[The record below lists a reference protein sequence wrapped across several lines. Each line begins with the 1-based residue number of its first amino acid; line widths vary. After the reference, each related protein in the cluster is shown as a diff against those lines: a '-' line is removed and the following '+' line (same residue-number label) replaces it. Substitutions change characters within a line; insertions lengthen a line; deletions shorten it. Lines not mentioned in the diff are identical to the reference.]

1 MAGVMPPKVS
11 AMVDETRR
19 RAFADFLDRLA
30 AGGWNRD
37 EWGEYAVNHYHDETL
52 EEYRRNCVR
61 LSIEA
66 GEPFPRTDEHRT
78 QLRTWASELRASAA
92 A

>member
-1 MAGVMPPKVS
+1 MMK
-11 AMVDETRR
+11 RL
-19 RAFADFLDRLA
+19 AFADFLDRLA
-30 AGGWNRD
+30 DGASSVEDWSKHVAG
-37 EWGEYAVNHYHDETL
+37 HYRDETL

-66 GEPFPRTDEHRT
+66 GESFPRTDEHRAR
-78 QLRTWASELRASAA
+78 LRAWAEELRATAA